1 MSDRGSLSRR
11 RRSGSSASDDP
22 DDPRSYR
29 TPLLYPHRYFER
41 RDRPS
46 LGVAAGV
53 IFAQALVVG
62 VGVYLF
68 VSEVATR
75 LDVAAGVRDRLAS
88 EAISQ
93 LIGFLFLVFVGWFL
107 LAAVFHVFVWFADG
121 DRGFGT
127 TLAVVGEAELAP
139 LVLTPITIVLLL
151 GAASQ
156 VPQDP
161 EAAVAFLERTSSFN
175 TPALFLVSLVGQLWA
190 AVITGVGLGI
200 GHDVPVEKMLALA
213 VVLATITVLFL

>member
-1 MSDRGSLSRR
+1 MSYRGSLSRR

-22 DDPRSYR
+22 DDPRSHR

-62 VGVYLF
+62 VGIYLF

-200 GHDVPVEKMLALA
+200 GHDVPVEKMLVLA
-213 VVLATITVLFL
+213 VVLAMITVLFL